1 MNQENTGLDEIVLE
15 KFAAGGTVEFENYLP
30 RSRSGMRTWEFK
42 IRDEDGSRRI
52 VVIRDSGLN
61 VTGTEVA
68 VQPFT
73 NRAER
78 NEEICRLY
86 NECHLSQVFLANLFN
101 ISQSAVSVIIKNCKC
116 IKL

>member
-1 MNQENTGLDEIVLE
+1 MNQENTGLDEAVLQ
-15 KFAAGGTVEFENYLP
+15 KFVADGTVEFKNYLP
-30 RSRSGMRTWEFK
+30 RSKSGMRTWELK
-42 IRDEDGSRRI
+42 IRDADGSRRI

-68 VQPFT
+68 VKPFT

-86 NECHLSQVFLANLFN
+86 NECHLSQMFLANLFN
-101 ISQSAVSVIIKNCKC
+101 ISQPAVSVIIKSCRQSN
-116 IKL
+116 

>member
-1 MNQENTGLDEIVLE
+1 MNQENTVLDKTVLA

-30 RSRSGMRTWEFK
+30 RSKSGMRTWELK

-101 ISQSAVSVIIKNCKC
+101 ISQSAVSVIIKNCK
-116 IKL
+116 L

>member
-1 MNQENTGLDEIVLE
+1 MNQESTELDKTVLE
-15 KFAAGGTVEFENYLP
+15 KFAACGTVEFENYLP
-30 RSRSGMRTWEFK
+30 RSKSGMRTWELK

-73 NRAER
+73 NRAE
-78 NEEICRLY
+78 
-86 NECHLSQVFLANLFN
+86 QVFLANLFN
-101 ISQSAVSVIIKNCKC
+101 ISQPAVSVIIKGCK
-116 IKL
+116 L

>member
-1 MNQENTGLDEIVLE
+1 MNQESTELYKTVLE
-15 KFAAGGTVEFENYLP
+15 KFAAGGEVEFENYLP

-86 NECHLSQVFLANLFN
+86 GECHLSQVFLANLFN
-101 ISQSAVSVIIKNCKC
+101 ISQPAGSVIIKGCRQSN
-116 IKL
+116 

>member
-1 MNQENTGLDEIVLE
+1 MNQENTGLDKTVLE

-30 RSRSGMRTWEFK
+30 RSKSGMRTWELK

-52 VVIRDSGLN
+52 VVICDSGLN

-68 VQPFT
+68 VRPFT

-86 NECHLSQVFLANLFN
+86 GECHLSQVFLANLFN
-101 ISQSAVSVIIKNCKC
+101 ISQSAVSVIIKNCK
-116 IKL
+116 L

>member
-1 MNQENTGLDEIVLE
+1 MNQESTELDKTLLE

-30 RSRSGMRTWEFK
+30 RSKSGMRTWELK
-42 IRDEDGSRRI
+42 IRDADGSRRI

-61 VTGTEVA
+61 ITGTEVA

-101 ISQSAVSVIIKNCKC
+101 ISQPAVSVIIKGCRQSN
-116 IKL
+116 